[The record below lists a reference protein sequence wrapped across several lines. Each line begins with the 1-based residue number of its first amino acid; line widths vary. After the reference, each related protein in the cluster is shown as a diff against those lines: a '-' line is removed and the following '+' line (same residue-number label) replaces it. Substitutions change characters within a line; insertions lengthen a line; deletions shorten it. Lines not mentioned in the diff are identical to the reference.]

1 MDLQYIA
8 DSNGKHTAVV
18 IPIEEWHKI
27 SAQLSDLKLNE
38 LTKKKPSDFVGC
50 ITKET
55 AKKMIDDIES
65 SREQW
70 ERNI

>member
-1 MDLQYIA
+1 MALHYIT
-8 DSNGKHTAVV
+8 DSDGKHTAVV

-27 SAQLSDLKLNE
+27 SAQLNDLKLNE

-55 AKKMIDDIES
+55 AQKMIDDIES